1 MRASDITMTQ
11 SDDTTTLDF
20 SAFSSMQ
27 ENDYFEVHIN
37 NIVIKL
43 NVNSNMTVDSFAQW
57 LSNNLNNNYDFYNIA
72 TAVNN
77 NNSLDIKNKTT
88 DSITVSYDFNR

>member
-20 SAFSSMQ
+20 IAFSSMQ

-37 NIVIKL
+37 NITIKL
-43 NVNSNMTVDSFAQW
+43 NVSSNMTVSNFTQW